1 MFGTSR
7 DRDAGVEFGSGTR
20 RMTDSRAPHSVYP
33 VEHEATATAGAEGAL
48 LDEIVRRLTEALAP
62 ERIYLFGSRARGDA
76 GPDSDYDL
84 LVVVREYV
92 GDRRA
97 MSVEGF
103 SALTGLGISKDVVL
117 MSRHE

>member
-1 MFGTSR
+1 M
-7 DRDAGVEFGSGTR
+7 
-20 RMTDSRAPHSVYP
+20 YP
-33 VEHEATATAGAEGAL
+33 VEHEATATAVAEGAL

-117 MSRHE
+117 MSRHEFDWQRTAKASLPATIEREGRLLYAA